1 MENNLMKR
9 AGLMLFVSIQL
20 MGIYS
25 CDKKN
30 NDPNDPIA
38 PPSEKG
44 FYVVCE
50 GNFNWGNASISNYNE
65 NNGVLTNDYFELVN
79 NFTLGDVAQS
89 IFETDNEYLI
99 VVNNSS
105 KIEVVNKSDFTSLI
119 TITGLGSP
127 RYCQSINDSIA
138 YVSDI
143 LNNAISIVNF
153 KTGNIDGNIPVAGWS
168 EQMVKHADSVYVSL
182 YDSQSIAII
191 NSLTNSIVGEIAL
204 DLPPSIIRLDK
215 NGKLWVTAS
224 EWGGVSKL
232 YRIDTSTRT
241 IENEWEFTPDNSL
254 YQIALPENGNYIYLA
269 TSIGEIYK
277 FSIMGSFIIAPI
289 FTANLNSL
297 YCMNVNE
304 EGEIYLG
311 DAMDYVQNGTI
322 SKYNESGSM
331 LYSITSGINPNT
343 IIFR

>member
-1 MENNLMKR
+1 MKR
-9 AGLMLFVSIQL
+9 AGLLLFISIQL
-20 MGIYS
+20 AGIYS
-25 CDKKN
+25 CDKNKDSIN
-30 NDPNDPIA
+30 PPET
-38 PPSEKG
+38 PSENG

-79 NFTLGDVAQS
+79 NFALGDVAQS
-89 IFETDNEYLI
+89 IFETANEYLI
-99 VVNNSS
+99 VVNNSA

-127 RYCQSINDSIA
+127 RFCQSINDSIV

-153 KTGNIDGNIPVAGWS
+153 KTGNIDGSIPVFGWS

-204 DLPPSIIRLDK
+204 DLPPSILRLDK

-224 EWGGVSKL
+224 EWGGISKL
-232 YRIDTSTRT
+232 YRIDTETRM
-241 IENEWEFTPDNSL
+241 IENEWEFAADNSL
-254 YQIALPENGNYIYLA
+254 SQIALPENGNYIYLA
-269 TSIGEIYK
+269 TSTGEIYK
-277 FSIMGSFIIAPI
+277 FSINGSSIIAPI
-289 FTANLNSL
+289 FTASLTSL
-297 YCMNVNE
+297 YCMNVNQD
-304 EGEIYLG
+304 GEIYLG
-311 DAMDYVQNGTI
+311 DALDYVQNGMV
-322 SKYNESGSM
+322 SKYNESGLV